1 MSKISIVRR
10 RLERRKN
17 LETSALSRAREL
29 ETTNN
34 ETNDFFDVTVS
45 EPEFR
50 PEPVDEIAQGSSV
63 SEISEHTQGLLDLE
77 LTENQTDEI
86 KKLFPVHYANENN
99 PINGSAGLEIFQN
112 PDNKIVFRFNI
123 RPSHPFQTLTTEDV
137 CEMLKISRSTLYK
150 TVHDNGLPGF
160 KIGSQLRFL
169 LEDVIQYLEKCKYNT
184 TLMH

>member
-1 MSKISIVRR
+1 MAKISIVRR

-29 ETTNN
+29 ETSNN
-34 ETNDFFDVTVS
+34 EANDFFDVTVS
-45 EPEFR
+45 EPEFD
-50 PEPVDEIAQGSSV
+50 PEPDCA
-63 SEISEHTQGLLDLE
+63 ISPNTSLPELAEHAHGLLDLE

-86 KKLFPVHYANENN
+86 KKLFPINYSNENN
-99 PINGSAGLEIFQN
+99 PINSSAGLEIFQN

-184 TLMH
+184 NLIH